1 MKYFNYSKSIIT
13 SFLFIFPLFIFYELI
28 AFFKFSNSEFVI
40 RNTAD
45 IIFRDIIRYFT
56 DHLLLV
62 QFLLIVLFFT
72 YCIYTSSE
80 KKLYKFKIKYMP
92 LMFIEGFLYGF
103 ILVFIL
109 NGLDVFTKISFLFY
123 EDYILSF
130 YLCLGAGIWE
140 EILFRFIL
148 LNFLLYIFSFILS
161 NNLILLVLSILF
173 SSIVFSLFHYIGSF
187 GELFT
192 FYSFVIRVLGGVYLS
207 IIYYYRGLGI
217 AMFTHFIYDFI
228 LVSYPFI

>member
-1 MKYFNYSKSIIT
+1 MKYFNYSKSVIT
-13 SFLFIFPLFIFYELI
+13 SFLFIFPLFILYELI
-28 AFFKFSNSEFVI
+28 AFFKFNSSDFVI

-56 DHLLLV
+56 DNILLV
-62 QFLLIVLFFT
+62 QFFLIMLFF
-72 YCIYTSSE
+72 IYSIYSSTE
-80 KKLYKFKIKYMP
+80 RSSYKFKIKYMP
-92 LMFIEGFLYGF
+92 LIYMEGYIYGFL
-103 ILVFIL
+103 LVFIL
-109 NGLDVFTKISFLFY
+109 NGFDVFDKISYLFY

-148 LNFLLYIFSFILS
+148 FNILLYLLSFIIDK
-161 NNLILLVLSILF
+161 NLIVLLLSIF
-173 SSIVFSLFHYIGSF
+173 ISSSVFSLFHYIGSF
-187 GELFT
+187 GDVFT
-192 FYSFVIRVLGGVYLS
+192 LYSFIIRFVGGVYLS
-207 IIYYYRGLGI
+207 IVYYYRGLGI